1 MISSV
6 LTALFDLIKS
16 YLTTKDTEM
25 KKKPTLEVI
34 KDKKSLKKAT
44 NYTEQ
49 ILLITDNY
57 TEYFSKKDLRKY
69 NSLKKK
75 FNKNN

>member
-25 KKKPTLEVI
+25 KNKPTLEVV
-34 KDKKSLKKAT
+34 KDKKCLKKAT
-44 NYTEQ
+44 NCTEQ

-57 TEYFSKKDLRKY
+57 TEYFSKKI
-69 NSLKKK
+69 
-75 FNKNN
+75 

>member
-44 NYTEQ
+44 NY
-49 ILLITDNY
+49 N
-57 TEYFSKKDLRKY
+57 KY
-69 NSLKKK
+69 Y
-75 FNKNN
+75 